1 MIEIPHD
8 FSTTLIELF
17 ATHLG
22 SDLCIS
28 GKKKQTNRFTKITYD
43 KVALI
48 DNAAGQQWPTLHM
61 NIA

>member
-1 MIEIPHD
+1 MMIEIPPD
-8 FSTTLIELF
+8 FPTTLIELF

-28 GKKKQTNRFTKITYD
+28 GKKNRFTKITYD